1 MLKGDNSISAG
12 QEPEFWLTEPE
23 LLKTSFSPAR
33 VCQFFTHNRKYVCIY
48 ILPSLFVF
56 LIYILMTH

>member
-23 LLKTSFSPAR
+23 LLKTSFSPAL
-33 VCQFFTHNRKYVCIY
+33 VCQFLHTTESMFAFTFF
-48 ILPSLFVF
+48 LLF
-56 LIYILMTH
+56 LSS